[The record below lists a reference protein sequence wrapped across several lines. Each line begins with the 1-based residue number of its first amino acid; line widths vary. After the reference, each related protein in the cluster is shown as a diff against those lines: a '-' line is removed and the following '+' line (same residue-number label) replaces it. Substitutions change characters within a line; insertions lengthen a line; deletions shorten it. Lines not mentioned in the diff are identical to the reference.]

1 MPSRRKN
8 LTGAAIER
16 RIKAGRGRGEGRNYL
31 PWFDTTDLPSKGTSV
46 QWYSPKLQR
55 IHHVLSQG
63 EYHYLLL
70 LTYDSQVIDIR
81 EQFPLKLTDTQ
92 AIAESLGYRH
102 PNERGEVVV
111 MTTDFLLT
119 IAHGH
124 ATRLVA
130 RTCKQASGLCS
141 KRLFEKFEIE
151 RQYWA
156 ARGIDWGI
164 VVTDR
169 DVPDD
174 TWRNIEWILEVWDIE
189 HLEPMTRSEITQV
202 ADFLVCAVKKVK
214 VATLSRLCSESDERL
229 NQPPGT
235 GLRMARFLFAK
246 RVFLADLNLEISPDK
261 PVSITVQPERLKGI
275 FSGSTT
281 SHD

>member
-16 RIKAGRGRGEGRNYL
+16 RIKAGRGRGEGRDYV
-31 PWFDTTDLPSKGTSV
+31 PWLYTTDVPSKGTSV

-55 IHHVLSQG
+55 MHHVLSQG

-70 LTYDSQVIDIR
+70 LTHASQVVDIR
-81 EQFPLKLTDTQ
+81 EQFPLDLADTQ

-102 PNERGEVVV
+102 PTERGKINV

-124 ATRLVA
+124 DTRLVA
-130 RTCKQASGLCS
+130 RTCKPHSDLCG

-156 ARGIDWGI
+156 ARGVDWGI

-169 DVPDD
+169 DVPGDA
-174 TWRNIEWILEVWDIE
+174 WRNIEWILEVWDIE
-189 HLEPMTRSEITQV
+189 HLEPMTHPEITQV
-202 ADFLVCAVKKVK
+202 ADFLVYAVKKVK
-214 VATLSRLCSESDERL
+214 VPTLSRLCSQCDERL

-246 RVFLADLNLEISPDK
+246 RVFLADLNVEISPDK
-261 PVSITVQPERLKGI
+261 PVSVTVQPERLKGI
-275 FSGSTT
+275 FNGTTT